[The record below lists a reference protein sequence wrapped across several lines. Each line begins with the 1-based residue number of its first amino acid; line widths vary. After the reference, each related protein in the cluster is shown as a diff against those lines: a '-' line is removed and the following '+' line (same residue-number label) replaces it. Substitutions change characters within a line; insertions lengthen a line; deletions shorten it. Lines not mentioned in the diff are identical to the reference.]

1 MRQGWRRVLTASG
14 RSYCLAHEIWPLYT
28 LKGHR
33 DLINTV
39 AFLSDKRILAFSF
52 NRRLLASGSADSIV
66 IPWDVESVLYSNRP
80 AIACFIWEGPLPRRG
95 KTPSSALH
103 QESNFVGEIVKYAW
117 NFDGDGAVDTEGQ
130 KIEWTFTGEGTY
142 TMLLIVSHDHGV
154 TVRKE
159 VTIQM
164 KVEEDPA

>member
-1 MRQGWRRVLTASG
+1 
-14 RSYCLAHEIWPLYT
+14 
-28 LKGHR
+28 
-33 DLINTV
+33 
-39 AFLSDKRILAFSF
+39 
-52 NRRLLASGSADSIV
+52 
-66 IPWDVESVLYSNRP
+66 
-80 AIACFIWEGPLPRRG
+80 
-95 KTPSSALH
+95 
-103 QESNFVGEIVKYAW
+103 VGEIVKYAW

-142 TMLLIVSHDHGV
+142 TMVLIVSHDHGV